1 MIYEALFILHHS
13 LKIASR
19 ILLVFQLAKYCD

>member
-13 LKIASR
+13 LRIGCR
-19 ILLVFQLAKYCD
+19 ILAVFQLGKYCD